1 MSRPEDDYFREDE
14 TSLTEEGDPE
24 KWWDAFESEEDL
36 FNEEELKD
44 RYAFA
49 LDVDKITGMPKVVA
63 MGRGL
68 IAKKIVEQ
76 ARAAD
81 VQLEKDPDMARRLF
95 TPADDKVIPTQ
106 VYGVIAEILTFVY
119 QVNEMMARGEEP
131 PNKETEKEAE
141 EPEEILPEEFE
152 GEDGDTENLET
163 EEFQNK
169 KEFEEVE

>member
-1 MSRPEDDYFREDE
+1 MSRHSDDYFQEDE
-14 TSLTEEGDPE
+14 TSLPIESDPE
-24 KWWDAFESEEDL
+24 KWWDAFDNEEDL
-36 FNEEELKD
+36 FNEQELKD
-44 RYAFA
+44 KYAFA
-49 LDVDKITGMPKVVA
+49 LDVDKVTGMPKVVA

-68 IAKKIVEQ
+68 IAKKIVEH

-81 VQLEKDPDMARRLF
+81 VQMEKDPDMARRLF
-95 TPADDKVIPTQ
+95 TPADDRVIPTR

-131 PNKETEKEAE
+131 PEEEKETE

-163 EEFQNK
+163 EEFQNE

>member
-1 MSRPEDDYFREDE
+1 MSRLSDDYFQEDGF
-14 TSLTEEGDPE
+14 SLPEEDDPD
-24 KWWDAFESEEDL
+24 KLWDAFESEEDL
-36 FNEEELKD
+36 FKEEELKD
-44 RYAFA
+44 KYAFA

-95 TPADDKVIPTQ
+95 TPADDKVVPTRI
-106 VYGVIAEILTFVY
+106 YGVIAEILTFVY
-119 QVNEMMARGEEP
+119 QVNEMMANHEELP
-131 PNKETEKEAE
+131 EEDSDEE
-141 EPEEILPEEFE
+141 EPEEILPDEFE
-152 GEDGDTENLET
+152 GDDGDTENLET

-169 KEFEEVE
+169 IEYEEIE

>member
-1 MSRPEDDYFREDE
+1 MSRLNDDYFQEDE
-14 TSLTEEGDPE
+14 TTLPVEEDPE

-95 TPADDKVIPTQ
+95 TPADDKVIPTRI
-106 VYGVIAEILTFVY
+106 YGVIAEILTFVY
-119 QVNEMMARGEEP
+119 QVNEIMERGEEP
-131 PNKETEKEAE
+131 PGEEPEAE

-163 EEFQNK
+163 EEFQNE
-169 KEFEEVE
+169 KEYEEVE